1 MTTKNAKTKTE
12 KSAEKI
18 LSPLYADFLK
28 AFKAEEK
35 AVAKTTATIEA
46 IASTSLTVTEFFDG
60 LWSEG
65 YKIPKNWPLNSSGKP
80 LSPRSG
86 KTKAALPEI
95 NRLVSA
101 LDMRKS
107 RAKKAQK
114 KAEKKAEKK
123 ATSPDSTESVDPV
136 DSVDSVD
143 SAPRVDEV
151 NIPSFDPVLL
161 VESLQGFM
169 LAVAQGDCQL
179 KEKDAKEAHKLCKR
193 LVELAQKA

>member
-1 MTTKNAKTKTE
+1 MT
-12 KSAEKI
+12 
-18 LSPLYADFLK
+18 

-35 AVAKTTATIEA
+35 SIAKTTATIES
-46 IASTSLTVTEFFDG
+46 ISETGLTVTEFFDG

-65 YKIPKNWPLNSSGKP
+65 YKTPKAWPLNSSGKP

-86 KTKAALPEI
+86 KTKSAMPEI

-101 LDMRKS
+101 LDMRAS
-107 RAKKAQK
+107 RAK
-114 KAEKKAEKK
+114 KAEKKAKQAKNAERLLDE
-123 ATSPDSTESVDPV
+123 AAGLELPESVDSIDSV

-143 SAPRVDEV
+143 SAPRVDEA

-169 LAVAQGDCQL
+169 LAVAQGDSNL

-193 LVELAQKA
+193 LVELAQQA